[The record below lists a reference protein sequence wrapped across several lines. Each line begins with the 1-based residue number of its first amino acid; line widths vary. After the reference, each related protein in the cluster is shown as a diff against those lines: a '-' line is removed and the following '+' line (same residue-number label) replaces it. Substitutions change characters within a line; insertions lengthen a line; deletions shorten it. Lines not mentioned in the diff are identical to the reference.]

1 MRTIFI
7 ILKKELLQVFRN
19 KAMLPILT
27 VIPIVQLILLSYAAS
42 NEVKNLGLVIYDA
55 DHSDYS
61 RQLRDKFAASGYF
74 VLKAMTDDMEGADVL
89 LQSDEADIVLNIPA
103 GFERDLLRNQVTEV
117 QLRVNAINGSKGG
130 LAGSYAATVI
140 GDFNKQK
147 LPEALRTA
155 SVRVQKMPGFNV
167 TFSNWYNPTLDY
179 KIFMVPGILAA
190 LVTILTLLLSAM
202 NVVREKELGTIEQIN
217 VTPILKYQFIIG
229 KLIPFLF
236 IGLFDLVLGL
246 AFAKLFFNIP
256 IVGDLW
262 LIFAFCIVNI
272 IAILG
277 IGLLISTT
285 ADTQQQAM
293 FIAWF
298 FMMIFLLMG
307 GLFTPVESMPKW
319 AQYFTVP
326 NPIYHFVEVMRMV
339 MLKGSGFQDIK
350 QHFYIM
356 GGLAVGINALAVW
369 TYRKRG

>member
-89 LQSDEADIVLNIPA
+89 LQSDEADIVLNIPP
-103 GFERDLLRNQVTEV
+103 GFERDLLRNQATEV

-140 GDFNKQK
+140 GEFNKQK

-190 LVTILTLLLSAM
+190 LVTILTMLLSAM

-229 KLIPFLF
+229 KLLPFLF

-246 AFAKLFFNIP
+246 VFAKLFFDIP
-256 IVGDLW
+256 MVGDLW
-262 LIFAFCIVNI
+262 LIFAFCIVNV

>member
-89 LQSDEADIVLNIPA
+89 LQSDEADIVLNIPP
-103 GFERDLLRNQVTEV
+103 GFERNLLRNQATEV

-140 GDFNKQK
+140 GEFNKQK

-190 LVTILTLLLSAM
+190 LVTILTMLLSAM

-229 KLIPFLF
+229 KLLPFLF

-246 AFAKLFFNIP
+246 VFAKLFFDIP
-256 IVGDLW
+256 MVGDLW
-262 LIFAFCIVNI
+262 LIFAFCIVNV

>member
-217 VTPILKYQFIIG
+217 VTPILKDQFIIG
-229 KLIPFLF
+229 NLIPFLF